1 MSQENVEIVR
11 HIHELW
17 QRQEFDQALQAFDVN
32 VVWTTSET
40 GEFHGHEGVK
50 ASLREWVG
58 TFDDYRYEVVDVIDA
73 DDERVL
79 VIGRQSGKGRG
90 SGAPVASDNFTVWT
104 LRGGKVVELAMFQH
118 RDEALEAAGLRE

>member
-11 HIHELW
+11 RIHESW
-17 QRQEFDQALQAFDVN
+17 QRREFDRALRAFDPD

-58 TFDDYRYEVVDVIDA
+58 TFDDYRYEIVDVIDV

-90 SGAPVASDNFTVWT
+90 SGAPVASDNFTLWT
-104 LRGGKVVELAMFQH
+104 LRGGRVVELSMFQH
-118 RDEALEAAGLRE
+118 RDDALEAAGLSA